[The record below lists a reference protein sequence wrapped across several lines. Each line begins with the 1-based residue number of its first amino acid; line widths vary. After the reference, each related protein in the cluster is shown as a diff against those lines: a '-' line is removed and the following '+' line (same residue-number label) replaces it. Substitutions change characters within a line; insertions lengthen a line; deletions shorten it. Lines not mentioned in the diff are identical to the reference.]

1 MAVQGTAVFVSPT
14 LALFSSS
21 TGCCLLQNQ
30 SRLSFSDPVSSG
42 GRELGAEPDV
52 SGGINTWN
60 HSDSVPI
67 QNRLTERQEESC
79 VDLSSP
85 LFVNRTVQSRM
96 YSLLVVRSKYTRQ
109 SSVG

>member
-1 MAVQGTAVFVSPT
+1 MLVPRWLYFPAPQVAACYKTSRGSASQTL
-14 LALFSSS
+14 LAL
-21 TGCCLLQNQ
+21 
-30 SRLSFSDPVSSG
+30 G

>member
-1 MAVQGTAVFVSPT
+1 MAVVLVPRWLYFPAPQVAACYKTSRGSASQTL
-14 LALFSSS
+14 LAL
-21 TGCCLLQNQ
+21 
-30 SRLSFSDPVSSG
+30 G

-79 VDLSSP
+79 VDSP
-85 LFVNRTVQSRM
+85 LFVNCAELIVGCLWTVLTAHWSWI
-96 YSLLVVRSKYTRQ
+96 YL
-109 SSVG
+109 